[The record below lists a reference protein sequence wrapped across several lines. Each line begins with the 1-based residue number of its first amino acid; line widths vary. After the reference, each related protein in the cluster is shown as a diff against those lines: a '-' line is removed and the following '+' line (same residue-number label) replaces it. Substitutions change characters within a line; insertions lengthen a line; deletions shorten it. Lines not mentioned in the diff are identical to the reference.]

1 MAQKYDN
8 EHHEYWKAST
18 VSTKEHWAPL
28 VKAKIAEVM
37 ADTSFVVPTSDFS
50 SITSPNAGFAL
61 GIDHT
66 LLKPDATSTQI
77 DELCDQAI
85 RYKFKSCCVNGANV
99 EHVSRR
105 LEGSGVLTCAVIG
118 FPLGAGTTAAKAF
131 EAKDAAKNGA
141 HEIDMVVNIGALK
154 IGNYALVH
162 QDILAVVEA
171 AAATTA
177 KAKVKVILETVF
189 LSDQQKIAGSF
200 LAAEAGAAFVKTCT
214 GFSGGGATA
223 ADVLL
228 MRKSVAYKEG
238 VKVKASAGIRSF
250 DKCLEMFK
258 AGAERIG
265 TSSGAA
271 IMESAEV
278 AAGSY

>member
-1 MAQKYDN
+1 MSFTN
-8 EHHEYWKAST
+8 EHWSPIIKSK
-18 VSTKEHWAPL
+18 V
-28 VKAKIAEVM
+28 AEVL
-37 ADTSFVVPTSDFS
+37 ADSSFTMPASDFS
-50 SITSPNAGFAL
+50 SITAPNATFAL
-61 GIDHT
+61 AIDHT
-66 LLKPDATSTQI
+66 LLKPDATPAQI
-77 DELCDQAI
+77 DELCNQAI

-99 EHVSRR
+99 EQVSRR
-105 LEGSGVLTCAVIG
+105 LEGSGSITCAVIG
-118 FPLGAGTTAAKAF
+118 FPLGAGSTAAKAF
-131 EAKDAAKNGA
+131 EAQDAVKNGA
-141 HEIDMVVNIGALK
+141 KEIDMVVNIGALK
-154 IGNYALVH
+154 AGNYSLVH
-162 QDILAVVEA
+162 ADIRAVVEA
-171 AAATTA
+171 ADAP
-177 KAKVKVILETVF
+177 VKVILETVF
-189 LSDQQKIAGSF
+189 LTDEEKIAASF
-200 LAAEAGAAFVKTCT
+200 LATEAGAAFVKTCT

-228 MRKSVAYKEG
+228 MRKSIAYKPG

>member
-1 MAQKYDN
+1 MAQTYDN
-8 EHHEYWKAST
+8 EHHEQWKSSI
-18 VSTKEHWAPL
+18 VSANEHWAPL
-28 VKAKIAEVM
+28 VKAKIAEVLGHS
-37 ADTSFVVPTSDFS
+37 TFVVPTSAFS
-50 SITSPNAGFAL
+50 SITSPNPEFAL

-99 EHVSRR
+99 EQISRR
-105 LEGSGVLTCAVIG
+105 LKGSGVLTCAVIG
-118 FPLGAGTTAAKAF
+118 FPLGAGTAAAKAF

-154 IGNYALVH
+154 AGNYALVY

-177 KAKVKVILETVF
+177 KVKVILETVF
-189 LSDQQKIAGSF
+189 LSEEQKIAGSF

-214 GFSGGGATA
+214 GFSGGAATA

-228 MRKSVAYKEG
+228 MRKTVAYKEG

-265 TSSGAA
+265 TSSGTA

>member
-1 MAQKYDN
+1 MSFSN
-8 EHHEYWKAST
+8 
-18 VSTKEHWAPL
+18 EHWAPR
-28 VKAKIAEVM
+28 VKAKMAEVL
-37 ADTSFVVPTSDFS
+37 ADTAFTVPANDFL
-50 SITSPNAGFAL
+50 SITSPSAVFAL
-61 GIDHT
+61 AIDHT
-66 LLKPDATSTQI
+66 LLKPDATSAQI

-99 EHVSRR
+99 EQVSRR
-105 LEGSGVLTCAVIG
+105 LEGSGSLTCAVIG
-118 FPLGAGTTAAKAF
+118 FPLGAGTTTAKAF
-131 EAKDAAKNGA
+131 EAKDAVERGAK
-141 HEIDMVVNIGALK
+141 EIDMVVNIGALK
-154 IGNYALVH
+154 AGNFALVH
-162 QDILAVVEA
+162 SDIKAVVEA
-171 AAATTA
+171 AGTT
-177 KAKVKVILETVF
+177 VKVILETVF
-189 LSDQQKIAGSF
+189 LSDEEKIAASF

-228 MRKSVAYKEG
+228 MRKSVAYNSG

>member
-1 MAQKYDN
+1 MTLSN
-8 EHHEYWKAST
+8 T
-18 VSTKEHWAPL
+18 HWEPL
-28 VKAKIAEVM
+28 VKAKVAEVL
-37 ADTSFVVPTSDFS
+37 ADSAFTVPANAFS
-50 SITSPNAGFAL
+50 SITSPNAAFAL

-66 LLKPDATSTQI
+66 LLKPDATPAQI

-99 EHVSRR
+99 EQVWRR
-105 LEGSGVLTCAVIG
+105 LKGSGVRTCAVIG

-131 EAKDAAKNGA
+131 EAKDAVAKGA
-141 HEIDMVVNIGALK
+141 DEVDMVINVGALK
-154 IGNYALVH
+154 SGDFALVH
-162 QDILAVVEA
+162 SDIKAVVEA
-171 AAATTA
+171 TGTN
-177 KAKVKVILETVF
+177 VLKVILETVF
-189 LSDQQKIAGSF
+189 LSDEEKIAASF
-200 LAAEAGAAFVKTCT
+200 LAAEAGADFVKTCT

-228 MRKSVAYKEG
+228 MRKTVAYKSG

-250 DKCLEMFK
+250 DKCVEMFN

-271 IMESAEV
+271 IMESAVV

>member
-1 MAQKYDN
+1 MSFSN
-8 EHHEYWKAST
+8 EHWS
-18 VSTKEHWAPL
+18 PL
-28 VKAKIAEVM
+28 IKSKISEVL
-37 ADTSFVVPTSDFS
+37 ADSSFAVPTTDFS
-50 SITSPNAGFAL
+50 SITAPSATFAL
-61 GIDHT
+61 AIDHT
-66 LLKPDATSTQI
+66 LLKPDATPAQI

-99 EHVSRR
+99 ERVARR
-105 LEGSGVLTCAVIG
+105 LEGSGSLTCAVIG
-118 FPLGAGTTAAKAF
+118 FPLGAGTTASKAF
-131 EAKDAAKNGA
+131 EAQDAVKKGA

-154 IGNYALVH
+154 AGNFTLVYA
-162 QDILAVVEA
+162 DIRAVVEA
-171 AAATTA
+171 AGTP
-177 KAKVKVILETVF
+177 VKVILETVF
-189 LSDQQKIAGSF
+189 LSDEEKIAASF

-228 MRKSVAYKEG
+228 MRKSVTYKVG

-258 AGAERIG
+258 SGAERIG

>member
-1 MAQKYDN
+1 MSLSN
-8 EHHEYWKAST
+8 EHWS
-18 VSTKEHWAPL
+18 PL
-28 VKAKIAEVM
+28 VKAKVAEVL
-37 ADTSFVVPTSDFS
+37 ADTSFAVPANEFS
-50 SITSPNAGFAL
+50 SITAPNATFAL
-61 GIDHT
+61 AIDHT
-66 LLKPDATSTQI
+66 LLKPDATPAQI

-99 EHVSRR
+99 AQVSRR
-105 LEGSGVLTCAVIG
+105 LEGSGSLTCAVIG
-118 FPLGAGTTAAKAF
+118 FLLGAGATAAKAF
-131 EAKDAAKNGA
+131 EAKDAVQNGA

-154 IGNYALVH
+154 AGNYALVYS
-162 QDILAVVEA
+162 DVEAVVK
-171 AAATTA
+171 AAATT
-177 KAKVKVILETVF
+177 VKVILETVF
-189 LSDQQKIAGSF
+189 LTDEEKIAASF

-214 GFSGGGATA
+214 GFSGGGASV

-228 MRKSVAYKEG
+228 MRKSVAYKPG

-250 DKCLEMFK
+250 DKCVEMFK

>member
-1 MAQKYDN
+1 MSLSN
-8 EHHEYWKAST
+8 EHW
-18 VSTKEHWAPL
+18 VP
-28 VKAKIAEVM
+28 
-37 ADTSFVVPTSDFS
+37 ADTAFTVPTNDFL
-50 SITSPNAGFAL
+50 SITSPSAVFAL
-61 GIDHT
+61 AIDHT
-66 LLKPDATSTQI
+66 LLKPDATAAQI

-99 EHVSRR
+99 EQVSRR
-105 LEGSGVLTCAVIG
+105 LEGSGTLTCAVIG

-131 EAKDAAKNGA
+131 EAKDAVERGAK
-141 HEIDMVVNIGALK
+141 EIDMVVNVGALK
-154 IGNYALVH
+154 AGNFALVH
-162 QDILAVVEA
+162 ADIKAVVEA
-171 AAATTA
+171 ARTT
-177 KAKVKVILETVF
+177 VKVILETVF
-189 LSDQQKIAGSF
+189 LSDEEKIAASF
-200 LAAEAGAAFVKTCT
+200 LAAEAGAAFVKSLPRRVP

-228 MRKSVAYKEG
+228 MRKSVAIQ
-238 VKVKASAGIRSF
+238 AGRVRSRRPQESEAF

>member
-1 MAQKYDN
+1 MSL
-8 EHHEYWKAST
+8 ST
-18 VSTKEHWAPL
+18 EHWVPL
-28 VKAKIAEVM
+28 VKAKIAEVL
-37 ADTSFVVPTSDFS
+37 ADTSFAVPASDFS
-50 SITSPNAGFAL
+50 SITLPNPTFAL

-66 LLKPDATSTQI
+66 LLKPDATAAQI

-99 EHVSRR
+99 KQVARR
-105 LEGSGVLTCAVIG
+105 LEGSGTLTCAVIG

-131 EAKDAAKNGA
+131 EAKDAVNAGAK
-141 HEIDMVVNIGALK
+141 EIDMVVNIGALK
-154 IGNYALVH
+154 AGNYGLVYS
-162 QDILAVVEA
+162 DIHAVVEA
-171 AAATTA
+171 AATT
-177 KAKVKVILETVF
+177 VKVILETVF
-189 LSDQQKIAGSF
+189 LSDEEKIATSF

-214 GFSGGGATA
+214 GFSGGGASP

-228 MRKSVAYKEG
+228 MRKTVAYKAG

-258 AGAERIG
+258 SGAERIG

>member
-1 MAQKYDN
+1 MSFSN
-8 EHHEYWKAST
+8 EHWG
-18 VSTKEHWAPL
+18 PL
-28 VKAKIAEVM
+28 VKSKVAEVL
-37 ADTSFVVPTSDFS
+37 ADSSFAVPTSDFS
-50 SITSPNAGFAL
+50 SITSPDAKFAL
-61 GIDHT
+61 AIDHT
-66 LLKPDATSTQI
+66 LLKPDATPAQI

-99 EHVSRR
+99 EQVSRR
-105 LEGSGVLTCAVIG
+105 LEGSGSVTCAVIG
-118 FPLGAGTTAAKAF
+118 FPLGAGATAAKAF
-131 EAKDAAKNGA
+131 EAKDAVTNGA
-141 HEIDMVVNIGALK
+141 KEIDMVVNIGALK
-154 IGNYALVH
+154 AGNYSLVYS
-162 QDILAVVEA
+162 DIRAVVETA
-171 AAATTA
+171 ETT
-177 KAKVKVILETVF
+177 VKVILETVF
-189 LSDQQKIAGSF
+189 LSDEEKIAASF

-214 GFSGGGATA
+214 GFSGGGATV

-228 MRKSVAYKEG
+228 MRKSVAYKSS

-258 AGAERIG
+258 SGAERIG

>member
-1 MAQKYDN
+1 MSSSDAN
-8 EHHEYWKAST
+8 
-18 VSTKEHWAPL
+18 WAPL
-28 VKAKIAEVM
+28 VASKVSEVL
-37 ADTSFVVPTSDFS
+37 ADSSFTVPSTAFS
-50 SITSPNAGFAL
+50 SITSPNAQFAL
-61 GIDHT
+61 AIDHT
-66 LLKPDATSTQI
+66 LLKPDATPAQV

-85 RYKFKSCCVNGANV
+85 RYKFMSCCVNGANV
-99 EHVSRR
+99 EQVSRR
-105 LEGSGVLTCAVIG
+105 LAGSSSLTCAVIG
-118 FPLGAGTTAAKAF
+118 FPLGAGTTVSKAF
-131 EAKDAAKNGA
+131 EAANAVKNGA
-141 HEIDMVVNIGALK
+141 HEIDMVVNVGALK
-154 IGNYALVH
+154 AGNFALVH
-162 QDILAVVEA
+162 ADIQAVVHA
-171 AAATTA
+171 VANTP
-177 KAKVKVILETVF
+177 VKVILETVF
-189 LSDQQKIAGSF
+189 LSDEEKIAASF

-223 ADVLL
+223 TDVLL
-228 MRKSVAYKEG
+228 MRKSVAYKPS

>member
-1 MAQKYDN
+1 MSLSN
-8 EHHEYWKAST
+8 EHWS
-18 VSTKEHWAPL
+18 PL
-28 VKAKIAEVM
+28 VKAKVAEVL
-37 ADTSFVVPTSDFS
+37 ADTSFAVPTSEFS
-50 SITSPNAGFAL
+50 SITAPDAKFAL
-61 GIDHT
+61 AIDHT
-66 LLKPDATSTQI
+66 LLKPDATSAQI

-99 EHVSRR
+99 QQVSRR
-105 LEGSGVLTCAVIG
+105 LEGSSTITCAVIG

-131 EAKDAAKNGA
+131 EAQDAVKSGAK
-141 HEIDMVVNIGALK
+141 EIDMVVNIGALK
-154 IGNYALVH
+154 AGNYALVYS
-162 QDILAVVEA
+162 DIRAVVEA
-171 AAATTA
+171 ASTT
-177 KAKVKVILETVF
+177 VKVILETVF
-189 LSDQQKIAGSF
+189 LSHEEKIAGSF

-228 MRKSVAYKEG
+228 MRKSVAYKSG

-250 DKCLEMFK
+250 DKCVEMFK